1 MLARTDLQFRRG
13 DARRMIRSAQDF
25 ASESLPLRSQP
36 GARMAHARQ
45 EVLLVEDDESM
56 RQALARMLIGAG
68 YEVKAFDSAEALL
81 DLLPAGLLREGSACV
96 VCDVRLPGL
105 CGFELQR
112 RLAEMGPTPPWIFM
126 TAHDSQAVREQAERV
141 AATYLL
147 KPFEGRGLLTL
158 IAGVI
163 DAP

>member
-1 MLARTDLQFRRG
+1 
-13 DARRMIRSAQDF
+13 
-25 ASESLPLRSQP
+25 
-36 GARMAHARQ
+36 MAHAKH
-45 EVLLVEDDESM
+45 EVVLVEDDEGM

-68 YEVKAFDSAEALL
+68 YEVRTFDSAEALL
-81 DLLPAGLLREGSACV
+81 DVLPGRVLPQGSACV

-112 RLAEMGPTPPWIFM
+112 RLGEMGPTPPWIFI
-126 TAHDSQAVREQAERV
+126 TAHDSLAVREQAERA

-163 DAP
+163 GAP